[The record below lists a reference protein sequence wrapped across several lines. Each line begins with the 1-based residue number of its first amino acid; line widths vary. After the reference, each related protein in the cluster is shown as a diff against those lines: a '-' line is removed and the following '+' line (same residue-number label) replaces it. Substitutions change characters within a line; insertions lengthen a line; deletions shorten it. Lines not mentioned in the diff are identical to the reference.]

1 MPSKWPLHALG
12 RDLLRDL
19 ERDYRVHGARA
30 IADLRKNEPWSYLR
44 LLQSI
49 VPEEATTADD
59 WFSEISNEELDMLLK
74 LVREALAEQQA
85 KGVT

>member
-30 IADLRKNEPWSYLR
+30 IADLRKNEPWSYLK
-44 LLQSI
+44 LWQSLI
-49 VPEEATTADD
+49 LDEAATADD
-59 WFSEISNEELDMLLK
+59 WFSELSNEELDMLLK

-85 KGVT
+85 KGAT